1 MLIFNIIY
9 LKVQPKKDRSDT
21 MEALLEQVASVLS
34 FNFYFNVLC
43 VFLET
48 VNPLTALVVTITF
61 GINQYLND
69 LFSR

>member
-34 FNFYFNVLC
+34 FNFYYNVLC